1 MKTREQVVEAL
12 DRHLNE
18 LDSLRRALGNTEKPL
33 LAVVPSSAPAPMASF
48 PPAAPMDPKHYE
60 MPSPHPAPMMPMMTQ
75 ILWPAKNDVPS
86 SGPLRAPAPAGSP
99 PSSPM
104 VAYSGM
110 SNAAAARDMAVDPD
124 LEKATLEELNA
135 ALAFAFNS
143 VSKAREQPASPS
155 GQSAQP
161 W

>member
-1 MKTREQVVEAL
+1 
-12 DRHLNE
+12 
-18 LDSLRRALGNTEKPL
+18 
-33 LAVVPSSAPAPMASF
+33 
-48 PPAAPMDPKHYE
+48 
-60 MPSPHPAPMMPMMTQ
+60 MPMMTQ
-75 ILWPAKNDVPS
+75 ILWPAKHEAS
-86 SGPLRAPAPAGSP
+86 GSGPLRPPAPAAPFSGNT

-110 SNAAAARDMAVDPD
+110 SSAAARDMAVDPD

-143 VSKAREQPASPS
+143 VSKGREQSSPPS
-155 GQSAQP
+155 GHSAQP